1 MVEFTT
7 AIIFQYVYLI
17 PQKAKSFA
25 ITYFFVAFCIHGICY
40 RNCVVLEHWIPVIYW
55 NQTHGSILHVIQP
68 QEGGR
73 KRDKALELYAGK
85 LWITLK
91 IRKPFNLK
99 TWKQKSVKFGFMIR
113 PLINPLNIC
122 WSFDI
127 NTLIPMISLY
137 YFKSPL
143 LYPDHTLIFNRMK
156 RPKSKLECDLFFNL
170 ILIGFEN
177 QQYF

>member
-17 PQKAKSFA
+17 PQKAKSFD

-85 LWITLK
+85 L
-91 IRKPFNLK
+91 
-99 TWKQKSVKFGFMIR
+99 
-113 PLINPLNIC
+113 
-122 WSFDI
+122 
-127 NTLIPMISLY
+127 
-137 YFKSPL
+137 
-143 LYPDHTLIFNRMK
+143 
-156 RPKSKLECDLFFNL
+156 
-170 ILIGFEN
+170 
-177 QQYF
+177 